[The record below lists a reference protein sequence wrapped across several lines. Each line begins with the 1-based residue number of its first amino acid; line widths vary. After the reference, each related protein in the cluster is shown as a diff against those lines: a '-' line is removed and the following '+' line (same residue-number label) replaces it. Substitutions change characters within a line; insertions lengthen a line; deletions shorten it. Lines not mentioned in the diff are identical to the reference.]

1 VRKKF
6 PARKLFRL
14 SLLHHVFSFHTLHY
28 FLGTAYNVLRIRKVA
43 EGNLGE
49 AFDFPFIR
57 CYVTE
62 GQGCGATAE
71 FGLADII
78 FSI

>member
-1 VRKKF
+1 
-6 PARKLFRL
+6 
-14 SLLHHVFSFHTLHY
+14 
-28 FLGTAYNVLRIRKVA
+28 LRIRKVA
-43 EGNLGE
+43 EGNWGE